1 MENDKSKGNFS
12 KYGFGINVKKESK
25 TFQIGF
31 DKRVDEYLEYNGEP
45 LKQMICRFVKYSKR
59 KRSFN
64 QSFYTEK
71 GLKTGMALLI
81 S

>member
-31 DKRVDEYLEYNGEP
+31 DKRVDEYLDTMVKP
-45 LKQMICRFVKYSKR
+45 LKQMI
-59 KRSFN
+59 
-64 QSFYTEK
+64 
-71 GLKTGMALLI
+71 L
-81 S
+81 